1 METKNDILNEL
12 ASFSPLIAAMDKVNV
27 YTVPQGYF
35 DSISF
40 TVLACLP
47 HQQGL
52 TPITANLK
60 DAAVPEGYFDQL
72 AAAIIDK
79 IKADQSAKEEI
90 RSLSPILSDLQR
102 KQVFEVPTGY
112 FDQLTTAIFDSTQ
125 NSSSKDELKK
135 LSPVLNGIQ
144 SKNILEVPA
153 DYFAGLSNSIL
164 QKAKTPS
171 ASVTN
176 SRVRTMFIR
185 YAAAAILTGVI
196 ALGTLQYLG
205 QQHPAQPLAAASVV
219 LDESIEK
226 GKNMND
232 QQFKEALEK
241 LSKVDIA
248 KYLEKNG
255 DISDVAV
262 LGNNMDDSNLPSQD
276 DYLLDE
282 TALDNFLKKINA
294 NNRINN

>member
-1 METKNDILNEL
+1 METKNEILQEL

-47 HQQGL
+47 HQQDL
-52 TPITANLK
+52 PPITANLK
-60 DAAVPEGYFDQL
+60 DAAVPEGYFNQL
-72 AAAIIDK
+72 AGSIIDK

-90 RSLSPILSDLQR
+90 QSLSPMLSDLQH
-102 KQVFEVPTGY
+102 KQVFELPTGY
-112 FDQLTTAIFDSTQ
+112 FDQLPSAIFDSAQ
-125 NSSSKDELKK
+125 NSSSKDELKIM
-135 LSPVLNGIQ
+135 SPVLYGIQ
-144 SKNILEVPA
+144 SKNIFEVPA

-164 QKAKTPS
+164 QKAKAPS
-171 ASVTN
+171 A
-176 SRVRTMFIR
+176 RVRSLFIR

-196 ALGTLQYLG
+196 ALGTLQYMR
-205 QQHPAQPLAAASVV
+205 QQHSAQPLANTIVV

-262 LGNNMDDSNLPSQD
+262 LGNNMDDGNLPSQD

-282 TALDNFLKKINA
+282 TTLDNFLKKMNT